1 MSFNFYVMGLFIIYM
16 IMCIYFVN
24 NKDIANNGDSTFKKL
39 LIINFINQF
48 LYLLSFIL
56 CNVSGK
62 LFFKT
67 FSIKLFLVSLIIT
80 MVLFIYY
87 IYSKIMKNKYV
98 GSDTKYSNS
107 VLKMSGILS
116 IVVIFLA
123 LVSFI
128 LPISINGNVISGSE
142 VNYLYFVLFSCLIVN
157 LCLMIFNNKYI
168 DKKDYLK
175 LILCMILILIS
186 LIIQLSYSKLGII
199 ASTFTFVIL
208 FIYITMESVD
218 AKKIRYLEVTRES
231 AIRANASKSE
241 FLEKLSREIRM
252 PLNTIDGFSQVIIDE
267 DDINTIKDDAK
278 DIRMASNN
286 LVNLINGIIDISLI
300 ESGDMSISNRD
311 YDTME
316 MLENVSMIAKTLIN
330 KKNIDFKF
338 EYSDNI
344 PKVLLGDSDKIKRI
358 LINIISNAAQNTNSG
373 EIIFK
378 VQAVKNGSK
387 CRLIMS
393 VSDTGKGIAKSE
405 LNTIFNRYERVN
417 NEKGSNGLG
426 LAIVSS
432 LVSLMGGK
440 VDVDSELGKGS
451 TFTVTI
457 DQNIIDD
464 TSVKVIKND
473 DHNVKVFDASGKRVL
488 IVDDNKLN
496 LKVASRLLMPYNVSV
511 VLAGSGSEF
520 LDIIDNDTN
529 FDLILMDDMM
539 PKMSGTDTLDI
550 FKKIERVSGFSVPV
564 VVLTANAISGMR
576 EKYLS
581 CGFDDYLAKPI
592 DKFELNRV
600 LKKYL
605 KSTGT
610 LKKNKDVDYNDVMV
624 VKNHKIRKRD
634 WEA

>member
-24 NKDIANNGDSTFKKL
+24 NKDIANNGDGAFKKL

-62 LFFKT
+62 LFFKI

-80 MVLFIYY
+80 MILFIYY
-87 IYSKIMKNKYV
+87 VYSKIMKNKYV

-128 LPISINGNVISGSE
+128 LPVSINGNVISGSE

-168 DKKDYLK
+168 DKRDYLN
-175 LILCMILILIS
+175 LILCMILILVS

-208 FIYITMESVD
+208 YIYITMESVD
-218 AKKIRYLEVTRES
+218 AKKIRYLEVTKES

-267 DDINTIKDDAK
+267 DDINTIKDDAR

-300 ESGDMSISNRD
+300 ESADMSISNRD

-451 TFTVTI
+451 TFTITI
-457 DQNIIDD
+457 DQSIIDD

-550 FKKIERVSGFSVPV
+550 FKKIERVSGFSIPV

-605 KSTGT
+605 KNTDT
-610 LKKNKDVDYNDVMV
+610 LKKDKDVDYNDVMV
-624 VKNHKIRKRD
+624 VKNHKIRKKD

>member
-16 IMCIYFVN
+16 IMCIYFVS
-24 NKDIANNGDSTFKKL
+24 NKYIANNGDSAFKKL

-56 CNVSGK
+56 CNTSGK

-80 MVLFIYY
+80 MILFIYY

-344 PKVLLGDSDKIKRI
+344 PKVLSGDSDKIKRI
-358 LINIISNAAQNTNSG
+358 LINIIKNAIENSNSG
-373 EIIFK
+373 EIIFR

-605 KSTGT
+605 ISTDT

-624 VKNHKIRKRD
+624 VKNHKIRKKD

>member
-24 NKDIANNGDSTFKKL
+24 NKDIANNGDGAFKKL

-67 FSIKLFLVSLIIT
+67 FSIKLFLVSLITT

-87 IYSKIMKNKYV
+87 VYSKIMKNKYV

-128 LPISINGNVISGSE
+128 LPVSINGNVISGSE

-175 LILCMILILIS
+175 LILCMIFILVS
-186 LIIQLSYSKLGII
+186 LIMQLSYSKLGII

-208 FIYITMESVD
+208 FLYITMESVD
-218 AKKIRYLEVTRES
+218 AKKIRYLEVTKES

-267 DDINTIKDDAK
+267 DDINTIKDDAR

-316 MLENVSMIAKTLIN
+316 MLESVSMIAKTLIN

-432 LVSLMGGK
+432 LVSLMGGR

-451 TFTVTI
+451 TFTITI
-457 DQNIIDD
+457 DQSIIDD

-539 PKMSGTDTLDI
+539 PKMSGSDTLNI
-550 FKKIERVSGFSVPV
+550 FKKIERVSGFSIPV

-605 KSTGT
+605 KNTGT
-610 LKKNKDVDYNDVMV
+610 LKKDKDVDYNDVMV

>member
-417 NEKGSNGLG
+417 NEKSSNGLG

>member
-24 NKDIANNGDSTFKKL
+24 NKDIANNGDSAFKKL

-62 LFFKT
+62 LFFKI
-67 FSIKLFLVSLIIT
+67 FSIKLFLISLIIT
-80 MVLFIYY
+80 MILFIYY
-87 IYSKIMKNKYV
+87 VYSKMMKNKYV

-128 LPISINGNVISGSE
+128 LPVSINGNVISGSE

-168 DKKDYLK
+168 DKRDYLN
-175 LILCMILILIS
+175 LILCMILILVS

-208 FIYITMESVD
+208 YIYITMESVD
-218 AKKIRYLEVTRES
+218 AKKIRYLEVTKES

-267 DDINTIKDDAK
+267 DDINTIKDDAR

-358 LINIISNAAQNTNSG
+358 
-373 EIIFK
+373 
-378 VQAVKNGSK
+378 
-387 CRLIMS
+387 RLKM
-393 VSDTGKGIAKSE
+393 V
-405 LNTIFNRYERVN
+405 LN
-417 NEKGSNGLG
+417 
-426 LAIVSS
+426 
-432 LVSLMGGK
+432 
-440 VDVDSELGKGS
+440 VD
-451 TFTVTI
+451 
-457 DQNIIDD
+457 
-464 TSVKVIKND
+464 
-473 DHNVKVFDASGKRVL
+473 
-488 IVDDNKLN
+488 
-496 LKVASRLLMPYNVSV
+496 
-511 VLAGSGSEF
+511 
-520 LDIIDNDTN
+520 
-529 FDLILMDDMM
+529 
-539 PKMSGTDTLDI
+539 
-550 FKKIERVSGFSVPV
+550 
-564 VVLTANAISGMR
+564 
-576 EKYLS
+576 
-581 CGFDDYLAKPI
+581 
-592 DKFELNRV
+592 
-600 LKKYL
+600 
-605 KSTGT
+605 
-610 LKKNKDVDYNDVMV
+610 
-624 VKNHKIRKRD
+624 
-634 WEA
+634 

>member
-24 NKDIANNGDSTFKKL
+24 NKDIANNGDSAFKKL
-39 LIINFINQF
+39 LIINFINQL

-62 LFFKT
+62 LFFKI
-67 FSIKLFLVSLIIT
+67 FSIKLFLISLIIT
-80 MVLFIYY
+80 MILFIYY
-87 IYSKIMKNKYV
+87 VYSKMMKNKYV

-128 LPISINGNVISGSE
+128 LPVSINGNVISGSE

-168 DKKDYLK
+168 DKRDYLN
-175 LILCMILILIS
+175 LILCMILILVS

-208 FIYITMESVD
+208 YIYITMESVD
-218 AKKIRYLEVTRES
+218 AKKIRYLEVTKES

-267 DDINTIKDDAK
+267 DDINTIKDDAR

-451 TFTVTI
+451 TFTITI
-457 DQNIIDD
+457 DQSIIDD

-539 PKMSGTDTLDI
+539 PKMSGSDTLNI
-550 FKKIERVSGFSVPV
+550 FKKIERVSGFSIPV

-605 KSTGT
+605 KNTDT
-610 LKKNKDVDYNDVMV
+610 LKKDKDVDYNDVMI
-624 VKNHKIRKRD
+624 VKKHKIRKRD

>member
-24 NKDIANNGDSTFKKL
+24 NKDIANNGDSAFKKL

-62 LFFKT
+62 LFFKI
-67 FSIKLFLVSLIIT
+67 FSIKLFLISLIIT
-80 MVLFIYY
+80 MILFIYY
-87 IYSKIMKNKYV
+87 VYSKMMKNKYV

-128 LPISINGNVISGSE
+128 LPVSINGNVISGSE

-168 DKKDYLK
+168 DKRDYLN
-175 LILCMILILIS
+175 LILCMILILVS

-208 FIYITMESVD
+208 YIYITMESVD
-218 AKKIRYLEVTRES
+218 AKKIRYLEVTKES

-267 DDINTIKDDAK
+267 DDINTIKDDAR

-451 TFTVTI
+451 TFTITI
-457 DQNIIDD
+457 DQSIIDD

-539 PKMSGTDTLDI
+539 PKMSGSDTLNI
-550 FKKIERVSGFSVPV
+550 FKKIERVSGFSIPV

-605 KSTGT
+605 KNTDT
-610 LKKNKDVDYNDVMV
+610 LKKDKDVDYNDVMI
-624 VKNHKIRKRD
+624 VKKHKIRKRD

>member
-16 IMCIYFVN
+16 IMCIYFVS
-24 NKDIANNGDSTFKKL
+24 NKDIANNGDSAFKKL

-67 FSIKLFLVSLIIT
+67 FSIKLFIVSLIIT

-87 IYSKIMKNKYV
+87 IYSKMMKNKHV
-98 GSDTKYSNS
+98 GSDTRYSNS

-128 LPISINGNVISGSE
+128 LPVSINGNVISGSE

-168 DKKDYLK
+168 DKRDYLK
-175 LILCMILILIS
+175 LILCMILILVS

-218 AKKIRYLEVTRES
+218 AKKIRYLEVTKES

-344 PKVLLGDSDKIKRI
+344 PKVLSGDSDNIKRI

-417 NEKGSNGLG
+417 NEKGGNGLG

-550 FKKIERVSGFSVPV
+550 FKKIERVSGFSVPI

-605 KSTGT
+605 KSTDT
-610 LKKNKDVDYNDVMV
+610 LKKDKDVDYNDVMV

>member
-24 NKDIANNGDSTFKKL
+24 NKDIANNGDSAFKKL

-62 LFFKT
+62 LFFKI

-80 MVLFIYY
+80 MALFIYY
-87 IYSKIMKNKYV
+87 IYSKMMKNKYV

-128 LPISINGNVISGSE
+128 LPVSINGNVISGSE

-168 DKKDYLK
+168 DKKDYFN
-175 LILCMILILIS
+175 LILCMILILVS

-208 FIYITMESVD
+208 YIYITMESVD
-218 AKKIRYLEVTRES
+218 AKKIRYLEVTKES

-267 DDINTIKDDAK
+267 DDINTIKDDAR

-316 MLENVSMIAKTLIN
+316 MLESVSMIAKTLIN

-451 TFTVTI
+451 TFTITI
-457 DQNIIDD
+457 DQSIIDD

-539 PKMSGTDTLDI
+539 PKMSGSDTLNI
-550 FKKIERVSGFSVPV
+550 FKKIERVSGFSIPV

-605 KSTGT
+605 KNTDT
-610 LKKNKDVDYNDVMV
+610 LKKDKDVDYNDVMV

>member
-24 NKDIANNGDSTFKKL
+24 NKDIANNGDSAFKKL

-62 LFFKT
+62 LFFKI
-67 FSIKLFLVSLIIT
+67 FSIKLFLISLIIT
-80 MVLFIYY
+80 MILFIYY
-87 IYSKIMKNKYV
+87 VYSKMMKNKYV

-128 LPISINGNVISGSE
+128 LPVSINVNVISGSE

-168 DKKDYLK
+168 DKRDYLN
-175 LILCMILILIS
+175 LILCMILILVS

-208 FIYITMESVD
+208 YIYITMESVD
-218 AKKIRYLEVTRES
+218 AKKIRYLEVTKES

-267 DDINTIKDDAK
+267 DDINTIKDDAR

-451 TFTVTI
+451 TFTITI
-457 DQNIIDD
+457 DQSIIDD

-539 PKMSGTDTLDI
+539 PKMSGSDTLNI
-550 FKKIERVSGFSVPV
+550 FKKIERVSGFSIPV

-605 KSTGT
+605 KNTDT
-610 LKKNKDVDYNDVMV
+610 LKKDKDVDYNDVMI
-624 VKNHKIRKRD
+624 VKKHKIRKRD

>member
-1 MSFNFYVMGLFIIYM
+1 M
-16 IMCIYFVN
+16 IYF
-24 NKDIANNGDSTFKKL
+24 F
-39 LIINFINQF
+39 LIFC
-48 LYLLSFIL
+48 Y
-56 CNVSGK
+56 
-62 LFFKT
+62 T
-67 FSIKLFLVSLIIT
+67 YSIKLFLVSLITT

-87 IYSKIMKNKYV
+87 VYSKIMKNKYV

-128 LPISINGNVISGSE
+128 LPVSINGNVISGSE

-175 LILCMILILIS
+175 LILCMIFILVS
-186 LIIQLSYSKLGII
+186 LIMQLSYSKLGII

-208 FIYITMESVD
+208 FLYITMESVD
-218 AKKIRYLEVTRES
+218 AKKIRYLEVTKES

-267 DDINTIKDDAK
+267 DDINTIKDDAR

-432 LVSLMGGK
+432 LVSLMGGR

-451 TFTVTI
+451 TFTITI
-457 DQNIIDD
+457 DQSIIDD

-539 PKMSGTDTLDI
+539 PKMSGSDTLNI
-550 FKKIERVSGFSVPV
+550 FKKIERVSGFSIPV

-605 KSTGT
+605 KNTDT
-610 LKKNKDVDYNDVMV
+610 LKKDKDVDYNDVMI
-624 VKNHKIRKRD
+624 VKKHKIRKRD

>member
-24 NKDIANNGDSTFKKL
+24 NKDIANNGDGAFKKL

-67 FSIKLFLVSLIIT
+67 FSIKLFLVSLITT

-87 IYSKIMKNKYV
+87 VYSKIMKNKYV

-128 LPISINGNVISGSE
+128 LPVSINGNVISGSE

-168 DKKDYLK
+168 DKRDYLN
-175 LILCMILILIS
+175 LILCMILILVS

-208 FIYITMESVD
+208 YIYITMESVD
-218 AKKIRYLEVTRES
+218 AKKIRYLEVTKES

-267 DDINTIKDDAK
+267 DDINTIKDDAR

-432 LVSLMGGK
+432 LVSLMGGR

-451 TFTVTI
+451 TFTITI
-457 DQNIIDD
+457 DQSIIDD

-539 PKMSGTDTLDI
+539 PKMSGSDTLNI
-550 FKKIERVSGFSVPV
+550 FKKIERVSGFSIPV

-605 KSTGT
+605 KNTDT
-610 LKKNKDVDYNDVMV
+610 LKKDKDVDYNDVMV

>member
-24 NKDIANNGDSTFKKL
+24 NKDIANNGDGAFKKL

-62 LFFKT
+62 LFFKI
-67 FSIKLFLVSLIIT
+67 FSIKLFLISLIIT
-80 MVLFIYY
+80 MILFIYY
-87 IYSKIMKNKYV
+87 VYSKMMKNKYV

-128 LPISINGNVISGSE
+128 LPVSINGNVISGSE

-168 DKKDYLK
+168 DKKDYFN
-175 LILCMILILIS
+175 LILCMILILVS

-208 FIYITMESVD
+208 FLYITMESVD
-218 AKKIRYLEVTRES
+218 AKKIRYLEVTKES

-267 DDINTIKDDAK
+267 DDINTIKDDAR

-316 MLENVSMIAKTLIN
+316 MLESVSMIAKTLIN

-358 LINIISNAAQNTNSG
+358 LINIIRNAVENTNSG

-432 LVSLMGGK
+432 LVSLMGGR

-451 TFTVTI
+451 TFTITI
-457 DQNIIDD
+457 DQSIIDD

-539 PKMSGTDTLDI
+539 PKMSGSDTLNI
-550 FKKIERVSGFSVPV
+550 FKKIERVSGFSIPV

-605 KSTGT
+605 KNTDT
-610 LKKNKDVDYNDVMV
+610 LKKDKDVDYNDVMV

>member
-1 MSFNFYVMGLFIIYM
+1 
-16 IMCIYFVN
+16 MC
-24 NKDIANNGDSTFKKL
+24 
-39 LIINFINQF
+39 
-48 LYLLSFIL
+48 
-56 CNVSGK
+56 
-62 LFFKT
+62 
-67 FSIKLFLVSLIIT
+67 
-80 MVLFIYY
+80 
-87 IYSKIMKNKYV
+87 
-98 GSDTKYSNS
+98 
-107 VLKMSGILS
+107 
-116 IVVIFLA
+116 
-123 LVSFI
+123 
-128 LPISINGNVISGSE
+128 
-142 VNYLYFVLFSCLIVN
+142 
-157 LCLMIFNNKYI
+157 
-168 DKKDYLK
+168 
-175 LILCMILILIS
+175 
-186 LIIQLSYSKLGII
+186 
-199 ASTFTFVIL
+199 STFTFVIL
-208 FIYITMESVD
+208 FLYITMESVD
-218 AKKIRYLEVTRES
+218 AKKIRYLEVTKES

-267 DDINTIKDDAK
+267 DDINTIKDDAR

-316 MLENVSMIAKTLIN
+316 MLESVSMIAKTLIN

-426 LAIVSS
+426 LAIVSN

-451 TFTVTI
+451 TFTITI
-457 DQNIIDD
+457 DQSIIDD

-539 PKMSGTDTLDI
+539 PKMSGSDTLNI
-550 FKKIERVSGFSVPV
+550 FKKIERVSGFSIPV

-605 KSTGT
+605 KNTDT
-610 LKKNKDVDYNDVMV
+610 LKKDKDVDYNDVMV

>member
-24 NKDIANNGDSTFKKL
+24 NKDIANNGDSAFKKL

-62 LFFKT
+62 LFFKI
-67 FSIKLFLVSLIIT
+67 FSIKLFLVSLITT

-87 IYSKIMKNKYV
+87 VYSKIMKNKYV

-128 LPISINGNVISGSE
+128 LPVSINGNVISGSE

-175 LILCMILILIS
+175 LILCMIFILVS
-186 LIIQLSYSKLGII
+186 LIMQLSYSKLGII

-208 FIYITMESVD
+208 FLYITMESVD
-218 AKKIRYLEVTRES
+218 AKKIRYLEVTKES

-267 DDINTIKDDAK
+267 DDINTIKDDAR

-432 LVSLMGGK
+432 LVSLMGGR

-451 TFTVTI
+451 TFTITI
-457 DQNIIDD
+457 DQSIIDD

-539 PKMSGTDTLDI
+539 PKMSGSDTLNI
-550 FKKIERVSGFSVPV
+550 FKKIERVSGFSIPV

-605 KSTGT
+605 KNTDT
-610 LKKNKDVDYNDVMV
+610 LKKDKDVDYNDVMI
-624 VKNHKIRKRD
+624 VKKHKIRKRD

>member
-24 NKDIANNGDSTFKKL
+24 NKDIANNGDGAFKKL

-67 FSIKLFLVSLIIT
+67 FSIKLFLVSLITT

-87 IYSKIMKNKYV
+87 VYSKIMKNKYV

-128 LPISINGNVISGSE
+128 LPVSINGNVISGSE

-175 LILCMILILIS
+175 LILCMIFILVS
-186 LIIQLSYSKLGII
+186 LIMQLSYSKLGII

-208 FIYITMESVD
+208 FLYITMESVD
-218 AKKIRYLEVTRES
+218 AKKIRYLEVTKES

-267 DDINTIKDDAK
+267 DDINTIKDDAR

-451 TFTVTI
+451 TFTITI
-457 DQNIIDD
+457 DQSIIDD

-539 PKMSGTDTLDI
+539 PKMSGSDTLNI
-550 FKKIERVSGFSVPV
+550 FKKIERVSGFSIPV

-605 KSTGT
+605 KNTNT
-610 LKKNKDVDYNDVMV
+610 LKKDKDVDYNDVMV

>member
-24 NKDIANNGDSTFKKL
+24 NKDIANNGDSAFKKL

-62 LFFKT
+62 LFFKI
-67 FSIKLFLVSLIIT
+67 FSIKLFLISLIIT
-80 MVLFIYY
+80 MILFIYY
-87 IYSKIMKNKYV
+87 VYSKMMKNKYV

-128 LPISINGNVISGSE
+128 LPVSINGNVISGSE

-175 LILCMILILIS
+175 LILCMIFILVS
-186 LIIQLSYSKLGII
+186 LIMQLSYSKLGII

-208 FIYITMESVD
+208 FLYITMESVD
-218 AKKIRYLEVTRES
+218 AKKIRYLEVTKES

-267 DDINTIKDDAK
+267 DDINTIKDDAR

-432 LVSLMGGK
+432 LVSLMGGR

-451 TFTVTI
+451 TFTITI
-457 DQNIIDD
+457 DQSIIDD

-539 PKMSGTDTLDI
+539 PKMSGSDTLNI
-550 FKKIERVSGFSVPV
+550 FKKIERVSGFSIPV

-605 KSTGT
+605 KNTNT
-610 LKKNKDVDYNDVMV
+610 LKKDKDVDYNDVMV

>member
-24 NKDIANNGDSTFKKL
+24 NKDIANNGDGAFKKL

-56 CNVSGK
+56 CKVSGK

-67 FSIKLFLVSLIIT
+67 FSIKLFLVSLITT

-87 IYSKIMKNKYV
+87 VYSKIMKNKYV

-128 LPISINGNVISGSE
+128 LPVSINGNVISGSE

-175 LILCMILILIS
+175 LILCMIFILVS
-186 LIIQLSYSKLGII
+186 LIMQLSYSKLGII

-208 FIYITMESVD
+208 YIYITMESVD
-218 AKKIRYLEVTRES
+218 AKKIRYLEVTKES

-267 DDINTIKDDAK
+267 DDINTIKDDAR

-432 LVSLMGGK
+432 LVSLMGGR

-451 TFTVTI
+451 TFTITI
-457 DQNIIDD
+457 DQSIIDD

-539 PKMSGTDTLDI
+539 PKMSGSDTLNI
-550 FKKIERVSGFSVPV
+550 FKKIERVSGFSIPV

-605 KSTGT
+605 KNTNT
-610 LKKNKDVDYNDVMV
+610 LKKDKDVDYNDVMI
-624 VKNHKIRKRD
+624 VKKHKIRKRD

>member
-24 NKDIANNGDSTFKKL
+24 NKDIANNGDGAFKKL

-67 FSIKLFLVSLIIT
+67 FSIKLFLVSLITT

-87 IYSKIMKNKYV
+87 VYSKIMKNKYV

-128 LPISINGNVISGSE
+128 LPVSINGNVISGSE

-175 LILCMILILIS
+175 LILCMIFILVS
-186 LIIQLSYSKLGII
+186 LIMQLSYSKLGII

-208 FIYITMESVD
+208 YIYITMESVD
-218 AKKIRYLEVTRES
+218 AKKIRYLEVTKES

-267 DDINTIKDDAK
+267 DDINTIKDDAR

-451 TFTVTI
+451 TFTITI
-457 DQNIIDD
+457 DQSIIDD

-539 PKMSGTDTLDI
+539 PKMSGSDTLNI
-550 FKKIERVSGFSVPV
+550 FKKIERVSGFSIPV

-605 KSTGT
+605 KNTDT
-610 LKKNKDVDYNDVMV
+610 LKKDKDVDYNDVMI
-624 VKNHKIRKRD
+624 VKKHKIRKRD

>member
-1 MSFNFYVMGLFIIYM
+1 M
-16 IMCIYFVN
+16 I
-24 NKDIANNGDSTFKKL
+24 
-39 LIINFINQF
+39 
-48 LYLLSFIL
+48 
-56 CNVSGK
+56 
-62 LFFKT
+62 
-67 FSIKLFLVSLIIT
+67 
-80 MVLFIYY
+80 LFIYY
-87 IYSKIMKNKYV
+87 VYSKMMKNKYV

-128 LPISINGNVISGSE
+128 LPVSINGNVISGSE

-168 DKKDYLK
+168 DKKDYFN
-175 LILCMILILIS
+175 LILCMILILVS

-208 FIYITMESVD
+208 FLYITMESVD
-218 AKKIRYLEVTRES
+218 AKKIRYLEVTKES

-267 DDINTIKDDAK
+267 DDINTIKDDAR

-316 MLENVSMIAKTLIN
+316 MLESVSMIAKTLIN

-358 LINIISNAAQNTNSG
+358 LINIIRNAVENTNSG

-432 LVSLMGGK
+432 LVSLMGGR

-451 TFTVTI
+451 TFTITI
-457 DQNIIDD
+457 DQSIIDD

-539 PKMSGTDTLDI
+539 PKMSGSDTLNI
-550 FKKIERVSGFSVPV
+550 FKKIERVSGFSIPV

-605 KSTGT
+605 KNTDT
-610 LKKNKDVDYNDVMV
+610 LKKDKDVDYNDVMV

>member
-24 NKDIANNGDSTFKKL
+24 NKDIANNGDGAFKKL

-67 FSIKLFLVSLIIT
+67 FSIKLFLVSLITT

-87 IYSKIMKNKYV
+87 VYSKIMKNKYV

-128 LPISINGNVISGSE
+128 LPVSINGNVISGSE

-157 LCLMIFNNKYI
+157 LCLMMFNNKYI

-175 LILCMILILIS
+175 LILCMIFILVS
-186 LIIQLSYSKLGII
+186 LIMQLSYSKLGII

-208 FIYITMESVD
+208 FLYITMESVD
-218 AKKIRYLEVTRES
+218 AKKIRYLEVTKES

-267 DDINTIKDDAK
+267 DDINTIKDDAR

-432 LVSLMGGK
+432 LVSLMGGR

-451 TFTVTI
+451 TFTITI
-457 DQNIIDD
+457 DQSIIDD

-539 PKMSGTDTLDI
+539 PKMSGSDTLNI
-550 FKKIERVSGFSVPV
+550 FKKIERVSGFSIPV

-581 CGFDDYLAKPI
+581 YGFDDYLAKPI

-605 KSTGT
+605 KNTDT
-610 LKKNKDVDYNDVMV
+610 LKKDKNVDYNDVMV
-624 VKNHKIRKRD
+624 VKNHKIRKRN

>member
-24 NKDIANNGDSTFKKL
+24 NKDIANNGDGAFKKL

-67 FSIKLFLVSLIIT
+67 FSIKLFLVSLITT

-87 IYSKIMKNKYV
+87 VYSKIMKNKYV

-128 LPISINGNVISGSE
+128 LPVSINGNVISGSE

-175 LILCMILILIS
+175 LILCMIFILVS
-186 LIIQLSYSKLGII
+186 LIMQLSYSKLGII

-208 FIYITMESVD
+208 FLYITMESVD
-218 AKKIRYLEVTRES
+218 AKKIRYLEVTKES

-267 DDINTIKDDAK
+267 DDINTIKDDAR

-432 LVSLMGGK
+432 LVSLMGGR

-451 TFTVTI
+451 TFTITI
-457 DQNIIDD
+457 DQSIIDD

-539 PKMSGTDTLDI
+539 PKMSGSDTLNI
-550 FKKIERVSGFSVPV
+550 FKKIERVSGFSIPV

-605 KSTGT
+605 KNTNT
-610 LKKNKDVDYNDVMV
+610 LKKDKDVDYNDVMV

>member
-24 NKDIANNGDSTFKKL
+24 NKDIANNGDSAFKKL

-62 LFFKT
+62 LFFKI

-80 MVLFIYY
+80 MILFIYY
-87 IYSKIMKNKYV
+87 VYSKMMKNKYV

-128 LPISINGNVISGSE
+128 LPVSINGNVISGSE

-168 DKKDYLK
+168 DKKDYLN
-175 LILCMILILIS
+175 LILCMILILVS

-208 FIYITMESVD
+208 FLYITMESVD
-218 AKKIRYLEVTRES
+218 AKKIRYLEVTKES

-267 DDINTIKDDAK
+267 DDINTIKDDAR

-451 TFTVTI
+451 TFTITI
-457 DQNIIDD
+457 DQSIIDD

-473 DHNVKVFDASGKRVL
+473 DHDVKVFDASGKRVL

-539 PKMSGTDTLDI
+539 PKMSGSDTLNI
-550 FKKIERVSGFSVPV
+550 FKKIERVSGFSIPV

-605 KSTGT
+605 KNTDT
-610 LKKNKDVDYNDVMV
+610 LKKDKDVDYNDVMV

>member
-24 NKDIANNGDSTFKKL
+24 NKDIANNGDGAFKKL

-67 FSIKLFLVSLIIT
+67 FSIKLFLVSLITT

-87 IYSKIMKNKYV
+87 VYSKIMKNKYV

-128 LPISINGNVISGSE
+128 LPVSINGNVISGSE

-175 LILCMILILIS
+175 LILCMIFILVS
-186 LIIQLSYSKLGII
+186 LIMQLSYSKLGII

-208 FIYITMESVD
+208 FLYITMESVD
-218 AKKIRYLEVTRES
+218 AKKIRYLEVTKES

-267 DDINTIKDDAK
+267 DDINTIKDDAR

-432 LVSLMGGK
+432 LVSLMGGR

-451 TFTVTI
+451 TFTITI
-457 DQNIIDD
+457 DQSIIDD

-496 LKVASRLLMPYNVSV
+496 MKVASRLLMPYNVSV

-539 PKMSGTDTLDI
+539 PKMSGSDTLNI
-550 FKKIERVSGFSVPV
+550 FKKIERVSGFSIPV

-605 KSTGT
+605 KNIDT
-610 LKKNKDVDYNDVMV
+610 LKKDKDVDYNDVMV

>member
-24 NKDIANNGDSTFKKL
+24 NKDIANNGDGAFKKL

-67 FSIKLFLVSLIIT
+67 FSIKLFLISLIIT

-87 IYSKIMKNKYV
+87 VYSKIMKNKYV

-128 LPISINGNVISGSE
+128 LPVSINGNVISGSE

-175 LILCMILILIS
+175 LILCMIFILVS
-186 LIIQLSYSKLGII
+186 LIMQLSYSKLGII

-208 FIYITMESVD
+208 FLYITMESVD
-218 AKKIRYLEVTRES
+218 AKKIRYLEVTKES

-267 DDINTIKDDAK
+267 DDINTIKDDAR

-432 LVSLMGGK
+432 LVSLMGGR

-451 TFTVTI
+451 TFTITI
-457 DQNIIDD
+457 DQSIIDD

-539 PKMSGTDTLDI
+539 PKMSGSDTLNI
-550 FKKIERVSGFSVPV
+550 FKKIERVSGFSIPV

-605 KSTGT
+605 KNTDT
-610 LKKNKDVDYNDVMV
+610 LKKDKDVDYNDVMV

>member
-24 NKDIANNGDSTFKKL
+24 NKDIANNGDSAFKKL

-62 LFFKT
+62 LFFKI

-80 MVLFIYY
+80 MILFIYY
-87 IYSKIMKNKYV
+87 VYSKMMKNKYV

-128 LPISINGNVISGSE
+128 LPVSINGNVISGSE

-168 DKKDYLK
+168 DKKDYLN
-175 LILCMILILIS
+175 LILCMILILVS

-208 FIYITMESVD
+208 FLYITMESVD
-218 AKKIRYLEVTRES
+218 AKKIRYLEVTKES

-267 DDINTIKDDAK
+267 DDINTIKDDAR

-432 LVSLMGGK
+432 LVSLMGGR

-451 TFTVTI
+451 TFTITI
-457 DQNIIDD
+457 DQSIIDD

-539 PKMSGTDTLDI
+539 PKMSGSDTLNI
-550 FKKIERVSGFSVPV
+550 FKKIERVSGFSIPV

-605 KSTGT
+605 KNTNT
-610 LKKNKDVDYNDVMV
+610 LKKDKDVDYNDVMV

>member
-24 NKDIANNGDSTFKKL
+24 NKDIANNGDSAFKKL

-62 LFFKT
+62 LFFKI

-80 MVLFIYY
+80 MILFIYY
-87 IYSKIMKNKYV
+87 VYSKMMKNKYV

-128 LPISINGNVISGSE
+128 LPVSINGNVISGSE

-168 DKKDYLK
+168 DKKDYLN
-175 LILCMILILIS
+175 LILCMILILVS

-208 FIYITMESVD
+208 FLYITMESVD
-218 AKKIRYLEVTRES
+218 AKKIRYLEVTKES

-267 DDINTIKDDAK
+267 DDINTIKDDAR

-451 TFTVTI
+451 TFTITI
-457 DQNIIDD
+457 DQSIIDD

-539 PKMSGTDTLDI
+539 PKMSGSDTLNI
-550 FKKIERVSGFSVPV
+550 FKKIERVSGFSIPV

-605 KSTGT
+605 KNTNT
-610 LKKNKDVDYNDVMV
+610 LKKDKDVDYNDVMV

>member
-24 NKDIANNGDSTFKKL
+24 NKDIANNGDGAFKKL

-67 FSIKLFLVSLIIT
+67 FSIKLFLVSLITT

-87 IYSKIMKNKYV
+87 VYSKIMKNKYV

-128 LPISINGNVISGSE
+128 LPVSINGNVISGSE

-175 LILCMILILIS
+175 LILCMIFILVS
-186 LIIQLSYSKLGII
+186 LIMQLSYSKLGII

-208 FIYITMESVD
+208 FLYITMESVD
-218 AKKIRYLEVTRES
+218 AKKIRYLEVTKES

-267 DDINTIKDDAK
+267 DDINTIKDDAR

-316 MLENVSMIAKTLIN
+316 MLESVSMIAKTLIN

-432 LVSLMGGK
+432 LVSLMGGR

-451 TFTVTI
+451 TFTITI
-457 DQNIIDD
+457 DQSIIDD

-539 PKMSGTDTLDI
+539 PKMSGSDTLNI
-550 FKKIERVSGFSVPV
+550 FKKIERVSGFSIPV

-605 KSTGT
+605 KNTDT
-610 LKKNKDVDYNDVMV
+610 LKKDKDVDYNDVMV

>member
-24 NKDIANNGDSTFKKL
+24 NKDIANNGDGAFKKL

-67 FSIKLFLVSLIIT
+67 FSIKLFLVSLITT

-87 IYSKIMKNKYV
+87 VYSKIMKNKYV

-128 LPISINGNVISGSE
+128 LPVSINGNVISGSE

-175 LILCMILILIS
+175 LILCMIFILVS
-186 LIIQLSYSKLGII
+186 LIMQLSYSKLGII

-208 FIYITMESVD
+208 FLYITMESVD
-218 AKKIRYLEVTRES
+218 AKKIRYLEVTKES

-267 DDINTIKDDAK
+267 DDINTIKDDAR

-432 LVSLMGGK
+432 LVSLMGGR

-451 TFTVTI
+451 TFTITI
-457 DQNIIDD
+457 DQSIIDD

-473 DHNVKVFDASGKRVL
+473 DHNVKVFEASGKRVL

-539 PKMSGTDTLDI
+539 PKMSGSDTLNI
-550 FKKIERVSGFSVPV
+550 FKKIERVSGFSIPV

-605 KSTGT
+605 KNTDT
-610 LKKNKDVDYNDVMV
+610 LKKDKDVDYNDVMV

>member
-24 NKDIANNGDSTFKKL
+24 NKDIANNGDGAFKKL

-62 LFFKT
+62 LFFKI
-67 FSIKLFLVSLIIT
+67 FSIKLFLISLIIT
-80 MVLFIYY
+80 MILFIYY
-87 IYSKIMKNKYV
+87 VYSKIMKNKYV

-128 LPISINGNVISGSE
+128 LPVSINGNVISGSE

-168 DKKDYLK
+168 DKRDYLN
-175 LILCMILILIS
+175 LILCMILILVS

-208 FIYITMESVD
+208 YIYITMESVD
-218 AKKIRYLEVTRES
+218 AKKIRYLEVTKES

-267 DDINTIKDDAK
+267 DDINTIKDDAR

-300 ESGDMSISNRD
+300 ESADMSISNRD

-451 TFTVTI
+451 TFTITI
-457 DQNIIDD
+457 DQSIIDD

-550 FKKIERVSGFSVPV
+550 FKKIERVSGFSIPV

-605 KSTGT
+605 KNTDT
-610 LKKNKDVDYNDVMV
+610 LKKDKDVDYNDVMV
-624 VKNHKIRKRD
+624 VKNHKIRKKD

>member
-24 NKDIANNGDSTFKKL
+24 NKDIANNGDGAFKKL

-67 FSIKLFLVSLIIT
+67 FSIKLFLVSLITT

-87 IYSKIMKNKYV
+87 VYSKIMKNKYV

-128 LPISINGNVISGSE
+128 LPVSINGNVISGSE

-175 LILCMILILIS
+175 LILCMIFILVS
-186 LIIQLSYSKLGII
+186 LIMQLSYSKLGII

-208 FIYITMESVD
+208 FLYITMESVD
-218 AKKIRYLEVTRES
+218 AKKIRYLEVTKES

-267 DDINTIKDDAK
+267 DDINTIKDDAR

-432 LVSLMGGK
+432 LVSLMGGR

-451 TFTVTI
+451 TFTITI
-457 DQNIIDD
+457 DQSIIDD

-539 PKMSGTDTLDI
+539 PKMSGSDTLNI
-550 FKKIERVSGFSVPV
+550 FKKIERVSGFSIPV

-605 KSTGT
+605 KNIDT
-610 LKKNKDVDYNDVMV
+610 LKKDKDVDYNDVMV

>member
-16 IMCIYFVN
+16 IMCIYFVS
-24 NKDIANNGDSTFKKL
+24 NKYIANNGDSAFKKL

-56 CNVSGK
+56 CNTSGK

-80 MVLFIYY
+80 MILFIYY

-116 IVVIFLA
+116 IVVIFLT

-168 DKKDYLK
+168 DKRDYLK
-175 LILCMILILIS
+175 LILCMVLILVS

-344 PKVLLGDSDKIKRI
+344 PKVLSGDSDKIKRI
-358 LINIISNAAQNTNSG
+358 LINIIKNAIENSNSG
-373 EIIFK
+373 EIIFR

-417 NEKGSNGLG
+417 NENGSNGLG

-605 KSTGT
+605 ISTDT

-624 VKNHKIRKRD
+624 VKNHKIRKKD

>member
-16 IMCIYFVN
+16 IMCIYFVS
-24 NKDIANNGDSTFKKL
+24 NKYIANNGDSAFKKL

-56 CNVSGK
+56 CNTSGK

-80 MVLFIYY
+80 MILFIYY

-116 IVVIFLA
+116 IVVIFLT

-168 DKKDYLK
+168 DKRDYLK
-175 LILCMILILIS
+175 LILCMVLILVS

-344 PKVLLGDSDKIKRI
+344 PKVLSGDSDKIKRI
-358 LINIISNAAQNTNSG
+358 LINIIKNAIENSNSG
-373 EIIFK
+373 EIIFR

-605 KSTGT
+605 ISTDT

-624 VKNHKIRKRD
+624 VKNHKIRKKD

>member
-24 NKDIANNGDSTFKKL
+24 NKDIANNGDGAFKKL

-67 FSIKLFLVSLIIT
+67 FSIKLFLVSLITT

-87 IYSKIMKNKYV
+87 VYSKIMKNKYV

-128 LPISINGNVISGSE
+128 LPVSINGNVISGSE

-175 LILCMILILIS
+175 LILCMIFILIS

-208 FIYITMESVD
+208 FLYITMESVD
-218 AKKIRYLEVTRES
+218 AKKIRYLEVTKES

-267 DDINTIKDDAK
+267 DDINTIKDDAR

-432 LVSLMGGK
+432 LVSLMGGR

-451 TFTVTI
+451 TFTITI
-457 DQNIIDD
+457 DQSIIDD

-539 PKMSGTDTLDI
+539 PKMSGSDTLNI
-550 FKKIERVSGFSVPV
+550 FKKIERVSGFSIPV

-605 KSTGT
+605 KNTDT
-610 LKKNKDVDYNDVMV
+610 LKKDKDVDYNDVMV